1 MQKTYQDLLEVGE
14 REDQRME
21 FVRSLIQQRSDD
33 PLYKTAVIADQYDR
47 HQNVTIKQ
55 IQNLRVTRLMVQVH
69 EKMKEPDEI
78 DWEGEDKDEKEN
90 KDEN

>member
-55 IQNLRVTRLMVQVH
+55 FQKILYTVTGKVSSRQWDFVEQR
-69 EKMKEPDEI
+69 
-78 DWEGEDKDEKEN
+78 GNED
-90 KDEN
+90 